1 MFSALYRGCVTMS
14 VTIFKSEAYMAII
27 GENGNNAYMY
37 IYEIIVAFK
46 ISSFSN
52 WGQNRKCKDT
62 LMVMY

>member
-14 VTIFKSEAYMAII
+14 VTIFKSEANMAII
-27 GENGNNAYMY
+27 GKMEIMRTC